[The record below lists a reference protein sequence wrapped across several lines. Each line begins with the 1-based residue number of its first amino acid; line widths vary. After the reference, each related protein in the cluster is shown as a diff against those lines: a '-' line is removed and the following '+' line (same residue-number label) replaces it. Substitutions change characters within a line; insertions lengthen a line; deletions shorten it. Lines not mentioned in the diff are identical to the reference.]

1 VIALQTIVSRNTD
14 PLDTAVIT
22 IGEIHGGTVSNV
34 IPEAVTMTLSGL
46 LRRKACLPLRLLGR
60 WFPCDQQ

>member
-14 PLDTAVIT
+14 LLDTAVIT

-34 IPEAVTMTLSGL
+34 IPEVVPMTLPVRALWQDMHRESARMPG
-46 LRRKACLPLRLLGR
+46 PS
-60 WFPCDQQ
+60 